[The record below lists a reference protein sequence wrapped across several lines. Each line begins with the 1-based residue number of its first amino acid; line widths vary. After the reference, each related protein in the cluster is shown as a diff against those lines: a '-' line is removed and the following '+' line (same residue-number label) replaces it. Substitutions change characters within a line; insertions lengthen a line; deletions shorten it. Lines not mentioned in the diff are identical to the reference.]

1 MIDQAANLRRLA
13 YSQVQRDLQN
23 SSHPG
28 SQIIGISSAKGGVG
42 KSTLSLYLS
51 YFLARS
57 GARVLL
63 IDANLTSPSLHV
75 MIGND
80 SLYSLHHFVSEGNFF
95 RKPDFQPLY
104 KQLYFL
110 PNTEHE
116 QYSEELRN
124 DLPEFLKN
132 LQAARSAFD
141 FIILDTETGL
151 NQWNV
156 SLLLSTDN
164 NLVLS
169 FSDPTAI
176 IDTYLYFKTLYEY
189 TELEK
194 FSVIFNQILEDKYG
208 MQAIEKLNLALS
220 NFLNVSVELAVNLP
234 LDLHLKKS
242 IQNQIL
248 PWHNSCNTIVCQRLK
263 KLTENMKHRISQQIA
278 SKLEQTQP

>member
-1 MIDQAANLRRLA
+1 
-13 YSQVQRDLQN
+13 
-23 SSHPG
+23 
-28 SQIIGISSAKGGVG
+28 VG

-51 YFLARS
+51 YFLAKT

-80 SLYSLHHFVSEGNFF
+80 SLYSLHHFVSDGNFF
-95 RKPDFQPLY
+95 RNSDFQPLY

-116 QYSEELRN
+116 QYAEELRN

-156 SLLLSTDN
+156 SLLLTTDD

-220 NFLNVSVELAVNLP
+220 NFLNISVELAVNLP
-234 LDLHLKKS
+234 LDIHLKKS

-263 KLTENMKHRISQQIA
+263 KLAENMKHRISQQIA
-278 SKLEQTQP
+278 RKLEQTQP